1 MVNPEILDLISLIR
15 QLRLRHEL
23 TQYDLSKL
31 SGISVRTISRIEN
44 GQSSNLYTLNQLL
57 NSLREFSN

>member
-1 MVNPEILDLISLIR
+1 MGNPEILDLISLIR
-15 QLRLRHEL
+15 KSRLRYEL
-23 TQYDLSKL
+23 TQYELSKL

-44 GQSSNLYTLNQLL
+44 GQSTNLYTLNQLL

>member
-1 MVNPEILDLISLIR
+1 MENPEILDLISLIR
-15 QLRLRHEL
+15 KSRLRHEL